1 MNEPKNTV
9 GIVTAATTAAAEA
22 PNKPTPSA
30 AMSKLLSNG
39 AVKDLLAKTLA
50 DNAGTFTASLIDLY
64 GTDTY
69 LQNCQPK
76 AVMQEALKAVSLK
89 LPINKQLGFA
99 YIVPRKSHGEWTP
112 VFQIGYKGLIQ
123 LAMRIGI
130 YKHINADV
138 VYEGEQ
144 VSYNRI
150 TGEATIAGEATSG
163 NAIGFFAYIE
173 TVNGFSKCLYW
184 TKAQVIE
191 HANRYSDSYKA
202 GNKIWKDNFDEMAI
216 KTVLSNLL
224 KRYALL
230 SVDMVIAD
238 AVAADSKGDSVE
250 EETIPVDVTT
260 GEVMAEGGAENGV

>member
-22 PNKPTPSA
+22 PKKLTPSA
-30 AMSKLLSNG
+30 AMSNLLSNG

-99 YIVPRKSHGEWTP
+99 YIVPRKIHDEWTP

-123 LAMRIGI
+123 LAMRSGI

-173 TVNGFSKCLYW
+173 TLNGFSKCLYW
-184 TKAQVIE
+184 TKQRVIE
-191 HANRYSDSYKA
+191 HANRYSDSYKK
-202 GNKIWKDNFDEMAI
+202 GSKIWRDNFDEMAI

-230 SVDMVIAD
+230 SVDMALAD
-238 AVAADSKGDSVE
+238 AVADDAKGDSVDE
-250 EETIPVDVTT
+250 DPIPVDPAT
-260 GEVMAEGGAENGV
+260 GEVKEAQ